1 MGVAPCQVGQGKPEE
16 WGHTTVRHNHS
27 SITLTSRTKNYGGT
41 YIPLVQEVSVGEVH
55 GFVGGLVDQ
64 EGVGSG
70 QDHP

>member
-1 MGVAPCQVGQGKPEE
+1 MGVAPCQGGQGKPEE
-16 WGHTTVRHNHS
+16 WGHTTARHSHS
-27 SITLTSRTKNYGGT
+27 AITLTSRTKRW

-55 GFVGGLVDQ
+55 GFVGGLVEQ